1 MKLGLDIMGG
11 DFAPRCTVEG
21 AVSALKEIGAGNRI
35 VLLGPEDLIK
45 AELRRHDVSSDRFDI
60 VNCSDCIHM
69 EEKPLKALAEKPN
82 SGIAAGFRLL
92 SQGELDAFVSA
103 GNSGAVL
110 AGSVPHLKC
119 IPGVLRPCTCTVV
132 PQEEDGAYSL
142 LLDIGTTPDAKPET
156 MVQFAIIGS
165 LYSRYVLGCASPR
178 VALMNVGTEDGKG
191 NLQCQSVFPLLKA
204 CSHINFVG
212 NMEPRQLFKN
222 HAEVFVTDGFVG
234 NIILKEIETFYR
246 LLQKRGISDPLFD
259 RLNYEIYGGS
269 PILGVNAPV
278 ILGHG
283 ISSPLAVKNM
293 LLQAERMCR
302 QGLIEALRRL
312 FASYSQEAGDA

>member
-1 MKLGLDIMGG
+1 MGG
-11 DFAPRCTVEG
+11 DFAPQCTIEG
-21 AVSALKEIGAGNRI
+21 AVSALDVLEAGNVI
-35 VLLGPEDLIK
+35 VLLGPESVIRE
-45 AELRRHDVSSDRFDI
+45 ELHRRDVSADRFVI
-60 VNCSDCIHM
+60 SHQPECIRM
-69 EEKPLKALAEKPN
+69 EEKPLKALAEKPD
-82 SGIAAGFRLL
+82 SGIAAGFRMLAE
-92 SQGELDAFVSA
+92 GELDALISA
-103 GNSGAVL
+103 GNSGAML
-110 AGSVPHLKC
+110 AGAVTNLKC

-132 PQEEDGAYSL
+132 PQEAQDAYGL
-142 LLDIGTTPDAKPET
+142 LLDIGTTPDAKPEV

-165 LYSRYVLGCASPR
+165 LYSRYVLGYDSPR

-191 NLQCQSVFPLLKA
+191 NLQCHSVFPLLKD
-204 CSHINFVG
+204 CPHINFIG

-222 HAEVFVTDGFVG
+222 HAEVFVADGFVG

-246 LLQKRGISDPLFD
+246 LIQKRGISDPLFD

-293 LLQAERMCR
+293 LLQAESMCR
-302 QGLIEALRRL
+302 EGLIDALRRL
-312 FASYSQEAGDA
+312 FATYNNKEEGNA